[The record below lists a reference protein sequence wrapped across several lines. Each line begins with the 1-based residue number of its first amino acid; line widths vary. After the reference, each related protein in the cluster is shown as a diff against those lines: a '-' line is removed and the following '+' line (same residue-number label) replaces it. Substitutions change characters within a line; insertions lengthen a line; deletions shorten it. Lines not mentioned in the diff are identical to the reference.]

1 MALIQEFVYR
11 AVDAA
16 GGGIVKG
23 TLEAASE
30 SAVIGKLRAQGLTP
44 LDVSPM
50 SKTGL
55 NREISIPVLRRK
67 VKADTLAVFT
77 KQMAGLINAG
87 LPLMRTLGILVEQ
100 AEDKRLQSAMV
111 AVQADVES
119 GVSFS
124 AALARQPEVF
134 PPLMV
139 SLVRVGETGGFLGD
153 ALNSVAET
161 YAKEADL
168 HNKIKSATTYPMVV
182 LVIAILGVVAMVT
195 FVVPVFEGMFA
206 GIGKDLPL
214 PTQILVVTSHN
225 MVWILPLLIVVVIA
239 GSIWWGAKKDTEAV
253 RRRVDP
259 IKLKLPVFG
268 PLATKIAVAR
278 FSRSL
283 AMMLDAGVPLL
294 SALSIVGQAANNWK
308 IEQAVADI
316 QDSIRAGKS
325 FAGPLAKAEVFPPM
339 VAQMVAVGEESGTL
353 ADMLASIADFYEN
366 EVDTAAAQLTSTI
379 EPVLIVGIG
388 IIIGGMVI
396 SLYLP
401 IFTLYSDIS
410 QAG

>member
-1 MALIQEFVYR
+1 
-11 AVDAA
+11 
-16 GGGIVKG
+16 
-23 TLEAASE
+23 
-30 SAVIGKLRAQGLTP
+30 
-44 LDVSPM
+44 
-50 SKTGL
+50 
-55 NREISIPVLRRK
+55 
-67 VKADTLAVFT
+67 
-77 KQMAGLINAG
+77 
-87 LPLMRTLGILVEQ
+87 MRTIGILVEQ
-100 AEDKRLQSAMV
+100 SEDKRLQSALV

-119 GVSFS
+119 GAAFS

-134 PPLMV
+134 PPLLV

-153 ALNSVAET
+153 ALTSVAET

-182 LVIAILGVVAMVT
+182 LIIAILGVVAMVT

-206 GIGKDLPL
+206 GIGKSLPL

-225 MVWILPLLIVVVIA
+225 MVWILPLLIVLVIG
-239 GSIWWGAKKDTEAV
+239 GSVWWQAKKDTEAV

-259 IKLKLPVFG
+259 IKLKMPVFG

-283 AMMLDAGVPLL
+283 SMMLDAGVPLL
-294 SALSIVGQAANNWK
+294 NALSIVGQASNNWK
-308 IEQAVADI
+308 IERAVADI
-316 QDSIRAGKS
+316 QDSVRQGKS
-325 FAGPLAKAEVFPPM
+325 FAGPLAKAEVFPQM

-353 ADMLASIADFYEN
+353 AEMLASIADFYEN
-366 EVDTAAAQLTSTI
+366 EVETAAAQLTSTI

-388 IIIGGMVI
+388 VIIGGMVI

-401 IFTLYSDIS
+401 IFTLYGDLS
-410 QAG
+410 QTG